1 MLNNFL
7 YYIKSR
13 KNNRDLFIRDLKFL
27 KQRIIRGWD
36 DSETWSLDFTVAK
49 FMLPRL
55 IRFKELKCG
64 YPCNLTKE
72 EWDKILDEIL
82 IMVKEQQTL
91 LRNIMNIQKTF
102 VIVMKMLQDYLVNIL
117 EVYGGKCQI
126 YQEKK

>member
-64 YPCNLTKE
+64 YPCNLTEK
-72 EWDKILDEIL
+72 EWDKTLDEMIWFL
-82 IMVKEQQTL
+82 EYHIDHGEGTANAIKKYNEYSEDF
-91 LRNIMNIQKTF
+91 RNRYENASKLF
-102 VIVMKMLQDYLVNIL
+102 GEYFGSLWW
-117 EVYGGKCQI
+117 
-126 YQEKK
+126 